1 MMRCR
6 ALALTVSL
14 AALLTAQTAA
24 AETLNLM
31 CRVHWSKAGGA
42 HREGRRRLDI
52 DLGAKTV
59 RVSDDIGRGMTV
71 KGEHPIVSADKDRI
85 RLETGGGKESY
96 VDRLS
101 GQYFF
106 HNDKDGVTIRGPCE
120 KVGLE
125 KPRF

>member
-1 MMRCR
+1 MRHR

-14 AALLTAQTAA
+14 AALLAAQAAA

-31 CRVHWSKAGGA
+31 CHVRWSKAGGA

-59 RVSDDIGRGMTV
+59 RVSDDIGRGMTL
-71 KGEHPIVSADKDRI
+71 KGDHPIVSADKDRV
-85 RLETGGGKESY
+85 RLDAGGGKESY

-125 KPRF
+125 RPKF

>member
-1 MMRCR
+1 MRHR
-6 ALALTVSL
+6 VLALTVAV
-14 AALLTAQTAA
+14 AALLTAQAA
-24 AETLNLM
+24 TAETLNLM

-52 DLGAKTV
+52 DLAAKTV
-59 RVSDDIGRGMTV
+59 RVSDDVGRGMTV

-85 RLETGGGKESY
+85 RLQTGGGKESY
-96 VDRLS
+96 VDRLT
-101 GQYFF
+101 GQYVF

-125 KPRF
+125 RPKF